1 MASGARKFKFISP
14 GVFTR
19 EIDQSQL
26 PADPRIIGP
35 TIFGRARKGPGM
47 RPVLVRSYE
56 EFVNVFGSPDPG
68 AEGGDNWRS
77 GDFDGPTYG
86 AYAAKAWLN
95 SGQAPLT
102 MMRLLGTQ
110 HTNAE
115 AATGLA
121 GWDTTGAPD
130 RDLSENGGAYGLFLV
145 NSASLAASPSPT
157 DSGTLAAV
165 WYLQKSASVVLS
177 GNFVGAPSGF
187 GTASAGTYF
196 QSRGASQ
203 EFAAV
208 IFNTGEAT
216 SEKVCFNFDEN
227 SDKYI
232 RKVFNTNASQTNST
246 IVDSSTNAYKRYW
259 LGESYDQMVRR
270 TVTNTGES
278 GNVFGVILA
287 LASGSTSLLDFD
299 DHNQGFQNAETPY
312 FRSQDLGINTNFF
325 LDNTVRLF
333 KLVSL
338 EHGSWIQRNVKI
350 SIEEIRAADYPEIN
364 PYGTFS
370 VVLRSVRDTDNAPI
384 VIERYDL
391 CNLNPNSPDY
401 VAKKIGDKF
410 VEWSATERRLRQYG
424 DYDNQSAY
432 VRVVVDAAVANGGA
446 DASAVPFGY
455 FGPPRLKGFTVL
467 SGSTFPAP
475 NAVGN
480 TVVGAASLAQIPVL
494 GSGSIAH
501 PGGVK
506 QTKGNNLF
514 AFTHRAVCAPAPGTS
529 FTASYNFPAIR
540 NRLSAS
546 DGGINPTD
554 AYFGIQTTKAANSI
568 IFDPSY
574 IDMVRPLP
582 APIATQTFVPGGNTE
597 NSFSFTLDNI
607 RFRNGNREEA
617 YYLSGSRKDGGSW
630 TAASG
635 SRSLLDNG
643 YNKFTA
649 PMFGGFDGLNIV
661 EKEPFRNS
669 YLNQSSQTELNNYG
683 INTLRRSIDTV
694 ADPEFVETNLM
705 SIPGIWTPA
714 VTDKLITTCEERADA
729 LAVVD
734 IQYAYTPAGT
744 EDTASAVARRPDVT
758 QAATTL
764 RARSINSSYGCT
776 FFPWVQIRDANT
788 NRVVD
793 VPPSVAAIGTFG
805 SSQARSELWFA
816 PAGFVRGG
824 LSNGAAGV
832 PVTGV
837 KMRLTSKDRDTLY
850 SMNINPIATFPNEGI
865 VIFGQKTLQ
874 VTRSALDR
882 INVRRL
888 LIFIK
893 KEISTIANTILF
905 DPNVQTTWD
914 RFTSAVNPFL
924 ADVKARFGLTDF
936 RVILDSTTTT
946 DDLIDRNILYAK
958 IYLKPARAI
967 EFIALDFIVTRT
979 GASFDD

>member
-110 HTNAE
+110 HTNFE
-115 AATGLA
+115 AGGAA

-130 RDLSENGGAYGLFLV
+130 RDLSENGGAYGLFLI
-145 NSASLAASPSPT
+145 NSGASDVYAST
-157 DSGTLAAV
+157 LNVTGTLAAV
-165 WYLQKSASVVLS
+165 WYLEKSASVVLS
-177 GNFVGAPSGF
+177 GNFVGAAAGL

-203 EFAAV
+203 EFSAV
-208 IFNTGEAT
+208 IFNTGETTA
-216 SEKVCFNFDEN
+216 EKVCFNFDEN

-232 RKVFNTNASQTNST
+232 RKVFNTNASQTNSA
-246 IVDSSTNAYKRYW
+246 IVDSDTNAYKRYW
-259 LGESYDQMVRR
+259 LGETYDQMVRR
-270 TVTNTGES
+270 TVTNTGEG

-287 LASGSTSLLDFD
+287 LASGSASALDFD

-325 LDNTVRLF
+325 LENTVRLF

-338 EHGSWIQRNVKI
+338 EHGSWIQRNIKI

-384 VIERYDL
+384 VLERYDL

-410 VEWSATERRLRQYG
+410 MEWSSTERRLRQYG

-432 VRVVVDAAVANGGA
+432 VRVVVDDGVANGGA
-446 DASAVPFGY
+446 DASALPFGY
-455 FGPPRLKGFTVL
+455 FGPPRFKGFTIV
-467 SGSTFPAP
+467 SGSRISAP
-475 NAVGN
+475 NALNDIQRYTSDLDG
-480 TVVGAASLAQIPVL
+480 GQSPVL
-494 GSGSIAH
+494 GKVSIAH
-501 PGGVK
+501 PGPRV
-506 QTKGNNLF
+506 QNPNRF
-514 AFTHRAVCAPAPGTS
+514 AFTHYGALTPNAFN

-540 NRLSAS
+540 TRLSAS
-546 DGGINPTD
+546 DGGISPTD
-554 AYFGIQTTKAANSI
+554 AYFGIQTTKEASSI
-568 IFDPSY
+568 TFDPSY

-582 APIATQTFVPGGNTE
+582 APIATQTFVPGTNTE
-597 NSFSFTLDNI
+597 HSFSFTLDNI
-607 RFRNGNREEA
+607 RFMNGNREEA
-617 YYLSGSRKDGGSW
+617 YYLSGSRKSGGSW

-643 YNKFTA
+643 YDKFTA

-734 IQYAYTPAGT
+734 IQHAYTPAGT
-744 EDTASAVARRPDVT
+744 EDTSSAVQRRPDVT

-764 RARSINSSYGCT
+764 RARAINSSYGCT

-788 NRVVD
+788 NRLVD

-893 KEISTIANTILF
+893 KEISTIANSILF